1 MKIWRS
7 LTKNKDEN
15 LFRCFRNW
23 NIHNDT
29 FLGESIMDDESLP
42 PQQKKL
48 VTEHQPLDISLESPA
63 LQRLI
68 EEVRS
73 TEPDVSRSYNRTYNR
88 HNR

>member
-1 MKIWRS
+1 MVKE
-7 LTKNKDEN
+7 KNKGKTCFVVFEIGLSFTIR
-15 LFRCFRNW
+15 LFGR
-23 NIHNDT
+23 
-29 FLGESIMDDESLP
+29 SIMDDESLP
-42 PQQKKL
+42 PQQKKI

-63 LQRLI
+63 LRRLI